1 MFNCLRFS
9 ADRCVKHFRIRT
21 PLCCNQSENED
32 RVHLLCIFPQKEWA
46 ESLGMSSE
54 LITADVAVRAN
65 VFVRV
70 KV

>member
-1 MFNCLRFS
+1 M
-9 ADRCVKHFRIRT
+9 
-21 PLCCNQSENED
+21 
-32 RVHLLCIFPQKEWA
+32 LCIFPQKEWA
-46 ESLGMSSE
+46 ESLEIYSE